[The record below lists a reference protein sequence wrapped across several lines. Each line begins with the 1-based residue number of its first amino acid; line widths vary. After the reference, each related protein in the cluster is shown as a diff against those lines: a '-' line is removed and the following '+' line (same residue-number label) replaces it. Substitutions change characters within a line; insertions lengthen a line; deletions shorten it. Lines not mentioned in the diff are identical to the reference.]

1 MDCTRIRNLTA
12 GLVLIASLSSCTD
25 VPPPPDPA
33 TSDGRMSDLDMPRPI
48 DARDNLWVED
58 LTWLEARDAI
68 AAGKETV
75 IVPTGGVE
83 QNGPYTVAGKHNYI
97 VRAAA
102 EVIAG
107 KLENALIAP
116 VIAFVPEGQIDPPTG
131 HMAYPPTISLEE
143 ETYRALLRDI
153 ARSMRAHG
161 FRNIVFIGDSGG
173 NQPGMKAVA
182 AELDAAWREQGA
194 RAIYVPEYYDW
205 QDRAEWLAGRGYQE
219 IPEGIH
225 DELSVQAILMSVDPN
240 LIRLDERRRAG
251 LATING
257 VSVESEE
264 EIAQLGRDL
273 LEHMADKTVTAIQSR
288 LGENPQ

>member
-1 MDCTRIRNLTA
+1 MAGTRIGLSTA
-12 GLVLIASLSSCTD
+12 ALMLIASLSACTD
-25 VPPPPDPA
+25 APPPPDPT
-33 TSDGRMSDLDMPRPI
+33 TSDWRMPDPDALRSI
-48 DARDNLWVED
+48 DVRDSLWVED

-68 AAGKETV
+68 AGGKDT
-75 IVPTGGVE
+75 IIIATGGVE

-102 EVIAG
+102 EAIAG
-107 KLENALIAP
+107 ELGNALIAP

-143 ETYRALLRDI
+143 ETYAALLRDI

-173 NQPGMKAVA
+173 NQQGMEAVA

-205 QDRAEWLAGRGYQE
+205 QDRAAWLAGRGYQE
-219 IPEGIH
+219 TSEGIH

-240 LIRLDERRRAG
+240 LIRLEERRRAG

-273 LEHMADKTVTAIQSR
+273 LEHMAEKTAAAIQSR